1 MPLTSRHVIGIE
13 EIRIGAMRRFIARRG
28 QGQNKGFEKPT
39 RMCQM
44 PLRGAHIRH
53 GLNDVIF
60 RHQMLA
66 EPVGKL
72 SHLMVT
78 PDEVLPMGSL
88 TETGEYSRAMNTVID
103 RHIPLLFHLSS
114 PRHPTTPRL
123 ACGWDSQS
131 DTKHIYLLSLEI
143 LARDPLT
150 RQSCR

>member
-13 EIRIGAMRRFIARRG
+13 EIRIRGMRRSIARRG

-39 RMCQM
+39 RVCQM

-53 GLNDVIF
+53 ALNDVIF
-60 RHQMLA
+60 RHQRLA
-66 EPVGKL
+66 EPVCKL

-78 PDEVLPMGSL
+78 PDKGLLVGSL
-88 TETGEYSRAMNTVID
+88 TETAEDSRAMNTVID
-103 RHIPLLFHLSS
+103 RHSPLLFHLSS
-114 PRHPTTPRL
+114 PRQPDNR
-123 ACGWDSQS
+123 
-131 DTKHIYLLSLEI
+131 LLSLAI

>member
-13 EIRIGAMRRFIARRG
+13 EIRVGGMRRSIARRG

-39 RMCQM
+39 RVCQM

-53 GLNDVIF
+53 ALNDVIF

-66 EPVGKL
+66 KPVGKL

-78 PDEVLPMGSL
+78 PDKGLLVGSL
-88 TETGEYSRAMNTVID
+88 TETVEASSAMNTVID

-114 PRHPTTPRL
+114 PRPHTNPRL
-123 ACGWDSQS
+123 APRW
-131 DTKHIYLLSLEI
+131 
-143 LARDPLT
+143 
-150 RQSCR
+150 

>member
-1 MPLTSRHVIGIE
+1 MPIARGHVIRIE
-13 EIRIGAMRRFIARRG
+13 EIRIRGMRGSIARRG

-53 GLNDVIF
+53 ALNDVIF
-60 RHQMLA
+60 RHQRLA

-78 PDEVLPMGSL
+78 PDKGLLVGSL
-88 TETGEYSRAMNTVID
+88 TATAEDSRAMHTGID
-103 RHIPLLFHLSS
+103 VHSPLLF
-114 PRHPTTPRL
+114 
-123 ACGWDSQS
+123 
-131 DTKHIYLLSLEI
+131 LSLAI
-143 LARDPLT
+143 LTRDRLT

>member
-13 EIRIGAMRRFIARRG
+13 EIRIGGMRRSIARRG

-39 RMCQM
+39 RVCQM
-44 PLRGAHIRH
+44 PLRGANIRH

-78 PDEVLPMGSL
+78 HQMLAEPVGKLSHLMVTLDKRLLVGSL
-88 TETGEYSRAMNTVID
+88 TETVE
-103 RHIPLLFHLSS
+103 
-114 PRHPTTPRL
+114 
-123 ACGWDSQS
+123 DS
-131 DTKHIYLLSLEI
+131 
-143 LARDPLT
+143 
-150 RQSCR
+150 